1 MRFQIF
7 VLLSAMAI
15 ASLTSQKAKAS
26 SDSEDALSELIKVMA
41 KRDEYL
47 QERKARDI
55 VLANDFLN
63 TEDIAERVDKATR
76 LAYRYTTINLD
87 SAEYYFRKVGE
98 LAKEIGDS
106 SLLTI
111 SKAHTVSLLTQRGDI
126 LNAKE
131 LFEQIDTTAL
141 RPEHLKEYY
150 AAGGRLYL
158 AYSLYKPGFDN
169 ENTDNID
176 HAGREYAL
184 KYLEKETP
192 DSPAYNYVSA
202 IVANIDH
209 RQAKAM
215 ALLSDVVENSP
226 DSSPYKTWAEEI
238 MGVIAINSQKDDD
251 AIVHLANAVTNDIKN
266 GVHVG
271 NGARILSKI
280 LMHTG
285 DYNLADK
292 LLEMAIDNAVISGDR
307 MKFTQAAVLIPDM
320 ADNFKASSKRYRL
333 WLIAS
338 LAAITALIAA
348 IAFIYIKHRRLHGKT
363 LIAEKKLKDAD
374 SVRIHYFNNFLN
386 MCALYMERLDEYRR
400 LTHRKLKA
408 GQADELYKMLKS
420 GEMLQEQTVKFDSI
434 FDGAFLQAYP
444 NFVKGI
450 NRLLQPDKQLE
461 MPEEDSL
468 STDLRLLAFMRL
480 GFDDSSRIAKF
491 MGLSINTI
499 YAYRNRL
506 RSRAIDRDSFES
518 DIMKIGQTV

>member
-1 MRFQIF
+1 
-7 VLLSAMAI
+7 
-15 ASLTSQKAKAS
+15 
-26 SDSEDALSELIKVMA
+26 
-41 KRDEYL
+41 
-47 QERKARDI
+47 
-55 VLANDFLN
+55 
-63 TEDIAERVDKATR
+63 
-76 LAYRYTTINLD
+76 
-87 SAEYYFRKVGE
+87 
-98 LAKEIGDS
+98 
-106 SLLTI
+106 
-111 SKAHTVSLLTQRGDI
+111 
-126 LNAKE
+126 
-131 LFEQIDTTAL
+131 
-141 RPEHLKEYY
+141 
-150 AAGGRLYL
+150 
-158 AYSLYKPGFDN
+158 
-169 ENTDNID
+169 
-176 HAGREYAL
+176 
-184 KYLEKETP
+184 
-192 DSPAYNYVSA
+192 
-202 IVANIDH
+202 
-209 RQAKAM
+209 
-215 ALLSDVVENSP
+215 
-226 DSSPYKTWAEEI
+226 
-238 MGVIAINSQKDDD
+238 
-251 AIVHLANAVTNDIKN
+251 
-266 GVHVG
+266 
-271 NGARILSKI
+271 
-280 LMHTG
+280 
-285 DYNLADK
+285 
-292 LLEMAIDNAVISGDR
+292 
-307 MKFTQAAVLIPDM
+307 M

-400 LTHRKLKA
+400 LTHRKLKT

-444 NFVKGI
+444 NFVKEI